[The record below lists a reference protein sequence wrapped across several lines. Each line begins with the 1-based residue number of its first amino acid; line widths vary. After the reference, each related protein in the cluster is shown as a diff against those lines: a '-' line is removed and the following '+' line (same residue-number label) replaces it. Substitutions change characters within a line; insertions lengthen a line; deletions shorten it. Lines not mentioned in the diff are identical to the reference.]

1 MRSSIRDKRSI
12 PTYEERRNTDSLSLW
27 ITAAITSVSL
37 HLPIFW
43 YMRSSND
50 LKPWFP
56 EQSQTAVPIELIEIS
71 PLEKSRDT
79 SNSQTLS
86 PETTAPNTPSNDDT
100 EAINS
105 QPSRVS
111 EGETKLENSQLP
123 TQVSPEKTF
132 STPTIPKDDLPWN
145 RREEVI
151 LGQGEPLPKDI
162 PLIPLETPKV
172 GEVADTGADEP
183 VPTPTGEVADTGAD
197 EPVPTPTGEVADTGA
212 DEPVPTPTGE
222 VADTGGD
229 EGVRMTFTPVNQME
243 INHLIQK
250 GILTPDGL
258 PDVLATHTGGNTKN
272 LSSSYIFDDS
282 QVEPVELL
290 ASLVID
296 NNGNFQ
302 QTEILQ
308 IEPVSLRSKK
318 SLYEQVIN
326 DTFKNDRFLP
336 AENKDGTKP
345 ELSNLFLRI
354 TIEPSSSE

>member
-162 PLIPLETPKV
+162 PLVPLETPKV
-172 GEVADTGADEP
+172 GEVADTG
-183 VPTPTGEVADTGAD
+183 GD